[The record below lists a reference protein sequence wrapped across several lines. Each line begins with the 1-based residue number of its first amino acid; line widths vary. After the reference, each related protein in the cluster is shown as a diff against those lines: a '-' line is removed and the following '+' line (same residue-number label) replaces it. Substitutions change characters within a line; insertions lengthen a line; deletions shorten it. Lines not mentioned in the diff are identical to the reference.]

1 MDIMTLKN
9 IYKPTA
15 GAIVGRTP
23 FLLFVG
29 TWNTELKNTKDEF
42 QTKERVIEKMK
53 KILVNSY
60 IKEQEKCYNSPQ
72 MIDARMVGTG
82 ELRIG
87 KV

>member
-1 MDIMTLKN
+1 MTLKN

-53 KILVNSY
+53 RILVSSFV
-60 IKEQEKCYNSPQ
+60 KENDKCYTSPQ
-72 MIDARMVGTG
+72 MIEARMVGTG

-87 KV
+87 TVVI